1 MKVDAKLLVG
11 IILLTVSLSLSSSF
25 IVVFLKADKEWI
37 GSLIGALG
45 NVIGGV
51 LGGYIAFSVANYQ
64 IKESKQNDRFREK
77 QEARNLVI
85 VLKEE
90 LKNNS
95 IALDAVLHDQTIDP
109 KVIKYNLSREAWLFF
124 SSKVAHL
131 LEENLFIN
139 LNTIYRKVQ
148 VFESM
153 STEEIANEVD
163 HSYISRMKTQFDEC
177 IRKLDDFKKTLEG

>member
-11 IILLTVSLSLSSSF
+11 IILLTVSLSLTTSF
-25 IVVFLKADKEWI
+25 VIVFIKADKEWI

-45 NVIGGV
+45 NIIGGV
-51 LGGYIAFSVANYQ
+51 LGGYIAFSVAYYQ
-64 IKESKQNDRFREK
+64 INESKRNETLREK
-77 QEARNLVI
+77 QEAKNLVI

-95 IALDAVLHDQTIDP
+95 IALTAVLHDQTIDP
-109 KVIKYNLSREAWLFF
+109 KIIKFNLSREAWLFF

-131 LEENLFIN
+131 VDENLFIT

-153 STEEIANEVD
+153 STEEIASDIDRV
-163 HSYISRMKTQFDEC
+163 YISKMQLQFDEC
-177 IRKLDDFKKTLEG
+177 IRKLDDFKKILEQ